1 MDSFYS
7 SANLDCF
14 PKGECKVNAAGMT
27 FVLGGVSAVLGMP
40 FFESLVTNGSI
51 GQDELDG
58 TRSDLSSVI
67 ATLKN
72 TPSAKIEAMV
82 DEFNDELTAHLDK
95 FNSEWGQ
102 DELGAFRD
110 AQIMAGYVT
119 TIMAKSG
126 LSE

>member
-1 MDSFYS
+1 MNP
-7 SANLDCF
+7 AR
-14 PKGECKVNAAGMT
+14 MT
-27 FVLGGVSAVLGMP
+27 FVLGGVSAVLDMP
-40 FFESLVTNGSI
+40 KFESLVTNGSI

-58 TRSDLSSVI
+58 TRKNLSAVI

-72 TPSAKIEAMV
+72 TPSEKIEAMV
-82 DEFNDELTAHLDK
+82 AEFSDLLTEHLDK
-95 FNSEWGQ
+95 FNSEWGR

-110 AQIMAGYVT
+110 AEIMAGYVT